1 MQTAGWVCLAS
12 TRASSQRSLAKAAE
26 RMRKADYHIKV
37 YEKVELPKRKIRLRV
52 IMQDPD
58 NTEGWA
64 PAAPEY
70 LVEEMAEWCK
80 ETGCGKR
87 TAYDIFEFRD
97 EQAAMM
103 FKLRWM

>member
-1 MQTAGWVCLAS
+1 
-12 TRASSQRSLAKAAE
+12 
-26 RMRKADYHIKV
+26 MRKADYHIKV

-70 LVEEMAEWCK
+70 LVEEMAQWCK
-80 ETGCGKR
+80 ETGCGRR

>member
-1 MQTAGWVCLAS
+1 MLDAGWVYQGS
-12 TRASSQRSLAKAAE
+12 IQASSLNDQVKVAN
-26 RMRKADYHIKV
+26 MRKADYHIKV
-37 YEKVELPKRKIRLRV
+37 CEKVELPKRKIRLRV

-70 LVEEMAEWCK
+70 LVEEMAAWCE
-80 ETGCGKR
+80 ETGCGRR